1 MIISKT
7 EKVIKVKLTM
17 INMAYLQTFITTGLL
32 HLEQNLTQQRSLGW
46 IRVSKAADVN
56 IYYKT
61 LSTKSLLTEALH
73 MDFTF
78 SLTLQAIAVCDFPKN

>member
-56 IYYKT
+56 I
-61 LSTKSLLTEALH
+61 
-73 MDFTF
+73 
-78 SLTLQAIAVCDFPKN
+78 